1 MQEQL
6 YHPVRICDD
15 CFLKLYPEEA
25 AKKNEEATNE
35 TTVNTGARVASKT
48 NDAIE
53 MNFYEKSNVSESTH
67 EQDGT
72 TTNTSHQMLEQPSL
86 QNLSERQVSVAKN
99 EIDINKDQP
108 NDSKSVL
115 PNRDIKNVVPT
126 NDTTNEVLEG
136 EACVVLNDN
145 SSDQS

>member
-1 MQEQL
+1 MRNNLQEQL

-15 CFLKLYPEEA
+15 CFQKLYPEEA
-25 AKKNEEATNE
+25 AKKLQEATNE
-35 TTVNTGARVASKT
+35 TGAHAGMNVVNKH

-53 MNFYEKSNVSESTH
+53 MNLHEKSNVKESNITH
-67 EQDGT
+67 QYDGP
-72 TTNTSHQMLEQPSL
+72 TTNTS
-86 QNLSERQVSVAKN
+86 QNGCKVRDANN
-99 EIDINKDQP
+99 EIDENKSRQ
-108 NDSKSVL
+108 NDSNGVL

>member
-1 MQEQL
+1 M

-35 TTVNTGARVASKT
+35 TNVNTGTRVASKT
-48 NDAIE
+48 NDTIE
-53 MNFYEKSNVSESTH
+53 MNFYDKSNVSESTH
-67 EQDGT
+67 EQDGA
-72 TTNTSHQMLEQPSL
+72 TTNTSHQILEQPSL
-86 QNLSERQVSVAKN
+86 QNLSERQVSVAKH
-99 EIDINKDQP
+99 EIDENEDKL
-108 NDSKSVL
+108 NDNKSVL
-115 PNRDIKNVVPT
+115 PNRDIKNVVPS
-126 NDTTNEVLEG
+126 NDTANEVLEG

>member
-1 MQEQL
+1 M

-53 MNFYEKSNVSESTH
+53 MNFYEKSNVSESTQEH
-67 EQDGT
+67 DGT

-99 EIDINKDQP
+99 EIDVNKDQP

>member
-1 MQEQL
+1 M

-53 MNFYEKSNVSESTH
+53 MNFYEKSNVSESTQEH
-67 EQDGT
+67 DGT